1 MDRRQTRKKS
11 YHHGDL
17 RNALIETG
25 TQLLRE
31 QGVGGLSLRAAAHR
45 AGVSHAAPYR
55 HFRDKAALLAAIAAL
70 GFDELAAALNDT
82 AARYPDDPATQ
93 LVEAGVAYV
102 LLAVRNPQRAKLMFG
117 SVNLDA
123 DDESL
128 RQAGPNAFDA
138 LVGIIENGLQAGIYA
153 DGDARDL
160 ARSAWALVHGLAT
173 LIIAGRLE
181 DVASEKQVIEVTR
194 GSCRIYQSGLLKRSG

>member
-1 MDRRQTRKKS
+1 MTKRRTRKS

-17 RNALIETG
+17 RNALIDAG

-31 QGVGGLSLRAAAHR
+31 RGTTGFSLRETAHR

-93 LVEAGVAYV
+93 LVEAGAAYV
-102 LLAVRNPQRAKLMFG
+102 LLAVRNPQRARLMFG
-117 SVNLDA
+117 SVNLED

-138 LVGIIENGLQAGIYA
+138 LVRIVDNGLQAGLYA
-153 DGDARDL
+153 DGDARQL

-173 LIIAGRLE
+173 LIIAGRLR
-181 DVASEKQVIEVTR
+181 DVASEKQVTEVTR
-194 GSCRIYQSGLLKRSG
+194 DSCRIYLSGLLKRSG